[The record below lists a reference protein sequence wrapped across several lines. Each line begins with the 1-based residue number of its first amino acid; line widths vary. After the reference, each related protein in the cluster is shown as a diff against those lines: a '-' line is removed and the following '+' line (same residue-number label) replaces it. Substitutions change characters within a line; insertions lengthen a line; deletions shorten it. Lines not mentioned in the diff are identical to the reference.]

1 MCSLKWVNK
10 EIHVYT
16 KGHCLC
22 VLPIV
27 ISNTIQ
33 GSLDAL
39 SRVPFFPF
47 LKKAILLSLWNRIVR
62 FVTFLAQNRLPEAF
76 HNTITRSLIAEDSE
90 ITLSLLHFSNSPP
103 GFLFCSSSFHIP
115 FDFSF
120 IFSGGSNRCNPAS
133 SY

>member
-47 LKKAILLSLWNRIVR
+47 LKKS
-62 FVTFLAQNRLPEAF
+62 
-76 HNTITRSLIAEDSE
+76 NTIVTMEQDRSICNLFGAEPS
-90 ITLSLLHFSNSPP
+90 
-103 GFLFCSSSFHIP
+103 
-115 FDFSF
+115 
-120 IFSGGSNRCNPAS
+120 A
-133 SY
+133 